1 MAVITNPQHN
11 LPLGWSMPKVSRPE
25 HTQVE
30 AIAALAELMLQVWEN
45 NGQVDN
51 PLEDKIDE

>member
-11 LPLGWSMPKVSRPE
+11 LPLACSKPNASLPE

-30 AIAALAELMLQVWEN
+30 AIAALTELILQVWQHS
-45 NGQVDN
+45 GQIDN
-51 PLEDKIDE
+51 PLEDKINE

>member
-11 LPLGWSMPKVSRPE
+11 LPLGWSKPNVSLPE
-25 HTQVE
+25 QAQVE
-30 AIAALAELMLQVWEN
+30 AIAALAELILQVWEN
-45 NGQVDN
+45 REQIDN

>member
-11 LPLGWSMPKVSRPE
+11 LPLGCSKPNASLPE

-30 AIAALAELMLQVWEN
+30 AITALAELILQVWEN
-45 NGQVDN
+45 NRQIDN